1 MIRLLKNCIV
11 REVATQHE
19 ADALAAMGYELLQ
32 TAPELTGGSGNLSG
46 LTIPQ
51 LVQICQEKNIEIPKG
66 TKKKEEFI
74 TLLVAVQ
81 EG

>member
-32 TAPELTGGSGNLSG
+32 DGIDDLSG

-51 LVQICQEKNIEIPKG
+51 LVKICQEKNIEIPKG